1 MHNSLTRIQTSFG
14 YLTSC
19 AFTLALLISAL
30 SLLPVDLPSSSPP
43 PSASLSV
50 RNVQVVRG
58 RPHYYSYKREEYAH
72 IRFDLDA
79 DLSGL
84 FNWNTKQV
92 FVYVSAEYPTQERS
106 TTGLGQDA
114 EEGTVPSA
122 DGTRP
127 SEMNKAVIWD
137 TIISAPAST
146 WSFANVKERYFP
158 SKKTRKEMDKIKR
171 NAARSGKD
179 NANTKTTDIVKPGL
193 LVLKNQK
200 PKYQITDPSGV
211 IASRPNA
218 TLTLSWNVQP
228 WVGPLLW
235 DRGMLE
241 DKRGGPDAAAAS
253 WNLPFLKHHWRNGV
267 LPRSGSFNFPPLKGA
282 AQKTSTSESVK
293 DADGPK
299 TPEPAEASGVV

>member
-1 MHNSLTRIQTSFG
+1 MHNSLMRIQTSFG

-19 AFTLALLISAL
+19 AFTLAFLISAL
-30 SLLPVDLPSSSPP
+30 SLLPIDLPSSSPP
-43 PSASLSV
+43 PSANLSV
-50 RNVQVVRG
+50 RNLQVVRG
-58 RPHYYSYKREEYAH
+58 RPHYYSPKREEYAH

-92 FVYVSAEYPTQERS
+92 FVYVSAEYPAQTPP
-106 TTGLGQDA
+106 TTGLGQDG
-114 EEGTVPSA
+114 EGGALPSV
-122 DGTRP
+122 DGAR
-127 SEMNKAVIWD
+127 SSGMNKAVIWD
-137 TIISAPAST
+137 TIISAPASA

-158 SKKTRKEMDKIKR
+158 SRTARKEMEKSRGK
-171 NAARSGKD
+171 AAQSGKD
-179 NANTKTTDIVKPGL
+179 KANTKTTDLVKPGL

-211 IASRPNA
+211 MSSRPNA
-218 TLTLSWNVQP
+218 TLTLNWNVQP

-241 DKRGGPDAAAAS
+241 DKRGPDGGAAGS
-253 WNLPFLKHHWRNGV
+253 WNLPFLKHHWRNGTV
-267 LPRSGSFNFPPLKGA
+267 PRSGSFDFPALKGA
-282 AQKTSTSESVK
+282 QKSSASETVK